1 MKKWKSNKKRINK
14 TLNSI
19 SLNAI
24 FLMLHSL
31 SLVKNKKAICFN
43 QQKNSP
49 SFDGEQL
56 MFI

>member
-1 MKKWKSNKKRINK
+1 M
-14 TLNSI
+14 L
-19 SLNAI
+19 
-24 FLMLHSL
+24 FFMLHVL
-31 SLVKNKKAICFN
+31 SLAKNKKAICFN